1 MSDGAVAGKRV
12 LVTAAASR
20 IGGLVVAALEADPA
34 IETIIAVDVDAPTA
48 PFERAEFVRLRDHY
62 AQLAR
67 VAVGA
72 AADVVVDA
80 RAAAA
85 LAPLDHGALVALSA
99 GSDRILDV
107 CGDPDGGVRQLVV
120 LSSTHRYGWG
130 RGLPR
135 FVTEQTPLA
144 SRDGGSPLL
153 QALAELEARA
163 QAVADGRDGLALSV
177 LRTADPVGPAGAGL
191 LQALDLLPL
200 FPTVLGFD
208 PAVQVVHEDDL
219 ARAAAHVVAARLDG
233 EYLVAADGTLGLTE
247 ALRAL
252 GVNHAPVLP
261 PWGTGL
267 LSRLL
272 QRTGLRFTQD
282 VAGLLRHGRGIDNR
296 KLKATG
302 FAYRATTREALATVV
317 PGRRRRLALGT
328 GSGSSDTA
336 YDPDVEAFLRYSPS
350 AQHSEAPV
358 ADERR
363 RGIAA
368 LDADALLV
376 LLPSLDADALRA
388 LRAHE
393 QAGPRRER
401 LIAEIDL
408 VLAER

>member
-1 MSDGAVAGKRV
+1 
-12 LVTAAASR
+12 
-20 IGGLVVAALEADPA
+20 
-34 IETIIAVDVDAPTA
+34 
-48 PFERAEFVRLRDHY
+48 
-62 AQLAR
+62 
-67 VAVGA
+67 
-72 AADVVVDA
+72 
-80 RAAAA
+80 
-85 LAPLDHGALVALSA
+85 
-99 GSDRILDV
+99 
-107 CGDPDGGVRQLVV
+107 
-120 LSSTHRYGWG
+120 
-130 RGLPR
+130 
-135 FVTEQTPLA
+135 
-144 SRDGGSPLL
+144 PLL
-153 QALAELEARA
+153 RALAELEVRARA
-163 QAVADGRDGLALSV
+163 VAAGRDGLRLSL

-219 ARAAAHVVAARLDG
+219 ARAAAHVVGGGLDG
-233 EYLVAADGTLGLTE
+233 DYLVAADGTLALTE

-302 FAYRATTREALATVV
+302 FTYRTTTREALATVV

-328 GSGSSDTA
+328 GSSAPDTA

-350 AQHSEAPV
+350 AQRPEPPA
-358 ADERR
+358 ADEQR

>member
-1 MSDGAVAGKRV
+1 VTDATARGQRV

-20 IGGLVVAALEADPA
+20 IGGLVVAALEADPR
-34 IETIIAVDVDAPTA
+34 IETVIAVDAQAPAA
-48 PFERAEFVRLRDHY
+48 PFGRAEFVRLREHY

-67 VAVGA
+67 VASGA
-72 AADVVVDA
+72 AVDVVVDA

-85 LAPLDHGALVALSA
+85 LAPPDHGAVVALAA
-99 GSDRILDV
+99 GSDRILEV
-107 CGDPDGGVRQLVV
+107 CADPDGGIRRLVV
-120 LSSTHRYGWG
+120 LSSAHRYGWD
-130 RGLPR
+130 GLPR

-144 SRDGGSPLL
+144 SRKGGSPLL
-153 QALAELEARA
+153 HALCDLEARA
-163 QAVADGRDGLALSV
+163 EAAAAAREGLRLTV

-191 LQALDLLPL
+191 VQALDLLPL

-219 ARAAAHVVAARLDG
+219 AGAAAHAVVGGLDG
-233 EYLVAADGTLGLTE
+233 EYLVAADGTLALTE

-272 QRTGLRFTQD
+272 RRTGLRFTED
-282 VAGLLRHGRGIDNR
+282 VAGMLRHGRGIDNR

-317 PGRRRRLALGT
+317 PGRHRRLALGT
-328 GSGSSDTA
+328 GGGSSETA

-350 AQHSEAPV
+350 ARRPEAPV
-358 ADERR
+358 DGEQR

-368 LDADALLV
+368 LDAEALLA
-376 LLPSLDADALRA
+376 LLPSLDGAALRA

-393 QAGPRRER
+393 HAGPRRER